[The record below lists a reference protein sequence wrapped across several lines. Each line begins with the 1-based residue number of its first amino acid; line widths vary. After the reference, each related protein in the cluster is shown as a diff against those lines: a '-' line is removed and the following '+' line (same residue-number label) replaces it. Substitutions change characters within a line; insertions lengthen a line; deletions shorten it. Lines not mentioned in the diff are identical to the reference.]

1 MWNRILYV
9 YMYTGYIMAKLY
21 WRYKKNGKW
30 TWTPAKVVER
40 APWRNQTTVEDSKE
54 VEQEWHHFG
63 ERSGSINAKNVGERI
78 RRYQATVLVHGVITH
93 GEEMETLWMLRQVA
107 WDWSTEETRFTSKAW
122 ERWTVSRVHQAH
134 ATKRALANGEDL
146 LYNMQY
152 DSSSLQG
159 SRNRKIV
166 FQSVRKNLGLSLP
179 VRRHPEDGEGIPVY
193 RGHRRECCG

>member
-1 MWNRILYV
+1 MFWYISTTKLDWRAWCCARSLQLWVRMGRINIKDRILYV

-107 WDWSTEETRFTSKAW
+107 WDRSTEETRFTSKAW
-122 ERWTVSRVHQAH
+122 ERWTVSRVH
-134 ATKRALANGEDL
+134 
-146 LYNMQY
+146 
-152 DSSSLQG
+152 
-159 SRNRKIV
+159 
-166 FQSVRKNLGLSLP
+166 
-179 VRRHPEDGEGIPVY
+179 
-193 RGHRRECCG
+193 